1 VFGISR
7 IFPKAARASD
17 GFVLIE
23 LVVAMIA
30 AVALGAVIVLMMQVS
45 MGEAARVSGGVN
57 AARRGR
63 LALETIIG
71 EMHNSCIAARVAP
84 VGAGSGANRLLIIS
98 GSSSGAGATETV
110 SLHEITLVRGTLR
123 DTSYASAGTRP
134 GSELE
139 FARSGTT
146 RTLATGLSAVGRTP
160 VFQYFAYGS
169 GAEPQSMSLP
179 SPLSSA
185 AALEVSAVTVTFTAA
200 PQSAGGS
207 LGRAFVISETAV
219 LRQPSTT
226 PGESA
231 SCA

>member
-1 VFGISR
+1 V
-7 IFPKAARASD
+7 SD
-17 GFVLIE
+17 
-23 LVVAMIA
+23 
-30 AVALGAVIVLMMQVS
+30 
-45 MGEAARVSGGVN
+45 GVN

-63 LALETIIG
+63 LALATIIG
-71 EMHNSCIAARVAP
+71 EMHNSCVAPRIAP

-98 GSSSGAGATETV
+98 GSGAGASAGAAETV

-123 DTSYASAGTRP
+123 DTSYASTGTRP
-134 GSELE
+134 GSQWE

-169 GAEPQSMSLP
+169 GAELQSAPLP

-200 PQSAGGS
+200 PQSATGS
-207 LGRAFVISETAV
+207 LGRAFTLADTGV

-231 SCA
+231 PCA